1 MKVTINKTFV
11 DENGISYLKGRKL
24 NVTPA
29 MAEKLEADGVIE
41 VTTKEKP
48 KKK

>member
-11 DENGISYLKGRKL
+11 NENGISYLKGRVL
-24 NVTPA
+24 DVTSEV
-29 MAEKLEADGVIE
+29 AEKLATDGVIE
-41 VTTKEKP
+41 VAKEKP